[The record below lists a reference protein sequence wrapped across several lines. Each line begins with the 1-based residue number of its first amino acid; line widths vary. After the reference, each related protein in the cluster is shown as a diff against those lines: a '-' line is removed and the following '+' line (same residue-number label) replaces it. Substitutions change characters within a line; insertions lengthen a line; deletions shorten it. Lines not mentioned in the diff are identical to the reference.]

1 MSVWVFA
8 FLAAAGAGVV
18 FWAWSAPPAAPA
30 APDPETAYEPP
41 PESRVVSARPRLA
54 PKDLLLRVLL
64 GPLSIIV
71 SPFVSKDN
79 GAALQNDL
87 NRAGLSL
94 KAREF
99 SGLQALSALILGLLL
114 FLRFG
119 NVIMLAVGLL
129 GGFFLPRL
137 YLARRIAKR
146 RQAFE
151 NQLADTITLIS
162 NGIKAGY
169 SLQQALG
176 SVVEGGR
183 QPLSDE
189 IARVVRETSLGLNL
203 DDALEH
209 ANERIRSKD
218 FDMMVT
224 AIMIHRSVGGNLAE
238 VLDKIIETIRERVKV
253 AGEVRVLTAQ
263 ARASG
268 YIITGLPFAVG
279 AILSL
284 ISPSFERPLFTEPI
298 GWGLCV
304 LGLIMISIGYAM
316 IRKITDIHL

>member
-8 FLAAAGAGVV
+8 FLAAAGAGVI
-18 FWAWSAPPAAPA
+18 FWAWSAPSPLKPV
-30 APDPETAYEPP
+30 DPETDYGPP
-41 PESRVVSARPRLA
+41 PEATTPTKRMRFSPAELG
-54 PKDLLLRVLL
+54 LMVLL
-64 GPLSIIV
+64 GPLSAIV
-71 SPFVSKDN
+71 SPFVSKDK

-94 KAREF
+94 KSTEF
-99 SGLQALSALILGLLL
+99 SGLQALSGLVVGILL

-119 NVIMLAVGLL
+119 NFIMLAVGLL
-129 GGFFLPRL
+129 VGFFLPL
-137 YLARRIAKR
+137 IYLGRRISKR
-146 RQAFE
+146 RRAFE

-169 SLQQALG
+169 SLQQALV

-183 QPLSDE
+183 QPLAE
-189 IARVVRETSLGLNL
+189 EFARVVRETSLGLNL
-203 DDALEH
+203 DDALDH
-209 ANERIRSKD
+209 ANERIKSKD
-218 FDMMVT
+218 FDLMVT
-224 AIMIHRSVGGNLAE
+224 AIMIHRTVGGNLAE

-284 ISPSFERPLFTEPI
+284 ISPSFERPLFTQPL

-304 LGLIMISIGYAM
+304 VGLISISIGYAM